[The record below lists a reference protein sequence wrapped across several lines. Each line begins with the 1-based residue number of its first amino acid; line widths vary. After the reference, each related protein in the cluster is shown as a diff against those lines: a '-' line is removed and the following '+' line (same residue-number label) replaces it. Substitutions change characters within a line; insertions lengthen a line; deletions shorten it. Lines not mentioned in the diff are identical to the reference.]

1 MSSSLRH
8 VSVVAQLLALLL
20 MLACGTADAENL
32 YQAQTIV
39 TGQGEENRVA
49 GLAQALKD
57 LLVKVSGD
65 PTLVGDPR
73 LDTMARQVG
82 AFVREFRYRDRMA
95 GIPVHDE
102 QGTRDRPYDLAVR
115 FHPQKVDA
123 ALRSLGRKPWTA
135 ARPRVVVFL
144 GVDNGAT
151 TYMLAIDGDRGR
163 DQRDALSAAAE
174 RLGMPMAVP
183 DQAALIQAGITYQN
197 LPAADLAMLDTVAKA
212 VGGDLALAG
221 KLVWS
226 DEALGW
232 IAGWRLASEG
242 HTYHW
247 QIRGVSFDE
256 AFRSAMRGAAQILS
270 GHGAPN

>member
-1 MSSSLRH
+1 MRH